1 MTERRPR
8 RILRRLTIL
17 LLVALVGIQ
26 FVPVD
31 RRNPPVDP
39 SLQVTAPQ
47 DLLAVLKRSC
57 WDCHSHETVWPW
69 YSYVAPASWFVADHV
84 HEGREQMNFST
95 WLDEYPDDVDQ
106 EDARAECWDEVKKG
120 KMPLRSY
127 LILHPDAELSDADK
141 ALLKDW
147 AAR

>member
-17 LLVALVGIQ
+17 LLVALVGSQ

-31 RRNPPVDP
+31 RSNPPVDP
-39 SLQVTAPQ
+39 SLQLTAPQ

-69 YSYVAPASWFVADHV
+69 YSYVAPVSWFVADHV
-84 HEGREQMNFST
+84 HEGREKMNFST

-106 EDARAECWDEVKKG
+106 EDARDECWDEVKKS

-127 LILHPDAELSDADK
+127 VILHPDAELSDADK